1 MTLDLHKNRPVDNR
15 NVLLGEKEEENVLYK
30 LLTEKNCP
38 NGAFTKSS
46 ENATVKISLLWQLQI
61 SNFV

>member
-1 MTLDLHKNRPVDNR
+1 MTLELHKNRLVDNR
-15 NVLLGEKEEENVLYK
+15 YVLLGEKEKNVLHK
-30 LLTEKNCP
+30 LLAKKNFS
-38 NGAFTKSS
+38 NGAFTKLS